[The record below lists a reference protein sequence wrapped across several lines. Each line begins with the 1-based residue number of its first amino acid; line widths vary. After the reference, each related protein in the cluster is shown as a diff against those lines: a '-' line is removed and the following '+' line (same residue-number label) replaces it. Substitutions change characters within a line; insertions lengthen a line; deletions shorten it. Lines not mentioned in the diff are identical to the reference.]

1 MACRAISFGFGL
13 VIYGAANAC
22 KIVAQ
27 PYGPWSVLASVWTT
41 LLVWNLLIARLALK
55 EQITIPKALGSLI
68 ILCGA
73 VLCVVGTPP
82 QAGCDAGV
90 KTTFSSCE
98 FASLLSAPAAAVWL
112 ALLLLCVLASIPTI
126 LFFERRYPLSRSG
139 SQTREASP
147 DIIAGNELMPVGVDD
162 VQVAA
167 RKPAAAIEVSSACS
181 SQPPRRLDALMAV
194 VYPCS
199 LGLDEGVADLLIK
212 GWSAMLA
219 QCSGPQHLGCSHPIL
234 WTSMLGWVLAAFG
247 SAFWWMR
254 KVFRRYETTVALPVE
269 YGSLNAA
276 NVCTGL
282 LFYAEHE
289 RMSGEQ
295 IALILCGLCV
305 ILVGIGVGTLSCRG
319 ASGEAPANLG
329 CDAFRR
335 RLEKR
340 ERNNRFG
347 PPMRTR
353 SDLMHCR
360 RVSHE
365 PSIHSLMQR
374 TQRSKA
380 IPAGFWAPGAAKRSS
395 SESRSDSSESRST
408 SDTEALDGEPSA
420 KRVRPRA
427 SR

>member
-1 MACRAISFGFGL
+1 MVVGARGGAWASTTFYMECASSSAPINTTSATNSSNTTASCSTDELFLGVFLTLAGAVLLALSMVVQRFALSHPKPRICGLPRDLVWFFGL

-305 ILVGIGVGTLSCRG
+305 ILVGIGVGTLSCWGGRPG
-319 ASGEAPANLG
+319 
-329 CDAFRR
+329 RR
-335 RLEKR
+335 RR
-340 ERNNRFG
+340 
-347 PPMRTR
+347 
-353 SDLMHCR
+353 
-360 RVSHE
+360 
-365 PSIHSLMQR
+365 I
-374 TQRSKA
+374 
-380 IPAGFWAPGAAKRSS
+380 
-395 SESRSDSSESRST
+395 
-408 SDTEALDGEPSA
+408 
-420 KRVRPRA
+420 
-427 SR
+427 